1 MSPTCSGYWILDINK
16 INVILILYLFN
27 LLRPYLGPF
36 KTHLSTIAPQNQVP
50 IVLQDK
56 APYIIYVEVVEVLDS
71 SCSPTPE
78 KILNN
83 LRHVRSEEQ
92 LPDDSPGSGATN
104 PPSVVSS
111 GATPGSSNSSHSGA
125 TTASHQVIRIAELAS
140 EIFLTWF

>member
-1 MSPTCSGYWILDINK
+1 M
-16 INVILILYLFN
+16 
-27 LLRPYLGPF
+27 
-36 KTHLSTIAPQNQVP
+36 
-50 IVLQDK
+50 LQDK

-92 LPDDSPGSGATN
+92 LPDDSPGGGGGGGGTN

-111 GATPGSSNSSHSGA
+111 RSGATPGGGSSNSSHSGA
-125 TTASHQVIRIAELAS
+125 TSATTASHQVSMYRIAEVIS
-140 EIFLTWF
+140 EIF

>member
-1 MSPTCSGYWILDINK
+1 M
-16 INVILILYLFN
+16 
-27 LLRPYLGPF
+27 
-36 KTHLSTIAPQNQVP
+36 

-56 APYIIYVEVVEVLDS
+56 APYITYVEVVEVLDS

-92 LPDDSPGSGATN
+92 LPDDSPGGGGGGGGTN

-111 GATPGSSNSSHSGA
+111 RSGATPGGGSSNSSHSGA
-125 TTASHQVIRIAELAS
+125 TSATTASHQVSMYRIAEVIS
-140 EIFLTWF
+140 EIF

>member
-1 MSPTCSGYWILDINK
+1 M
-16 INVILILYLFN
+16 
-27 LLRPYLGPF
+27 
-36 KTHLSTIAPQNQVP
+36 

-92 LPDDSPGSGATN
+92 LPDDSPGGGGGGGGTN

-111 GATPGSSNSSHSGA
+111 RSGATPGGGSSNSSHSGA
-125 TTASHQVIRIAELAS
+125 TSATTASHQVSMYRIAEVIS
-140 EIFLTWF
+140 EIF

>member
-1 MSPTCSGYWILDINK
+1 M
-16 INVILILYLFN
+16 
-27 LLRPYLGPF
+27 
-36 KTHLSTIAPQNQVP
+36 
-50 IVLQDK
+50 LQDK

-92 LPDDSPGSGATN
+92 LPDDSPGGGGGGGGGTN

-111 GATPGSSNSSHSGA
+111 RSGATPGGGSSNSSHSGA
-125 TTASHQVIRIAELAS
+125 TSATTASHQVSMYRIAEVIS
-140 EIFLTWF
+140 EIF

>member
-1 MSPTCSGYWILDINK
+1 M
-16 INVILILYLFN
+16 
-27 LLRPYLGPF
+27 
-36 KTHLSTIAPQNQVP
+36 

-92 LPDDSPGSGATN
+92 LPDDSPGGGGGTN

-111 GATPGSSNSSHSGA
+111 RSGATPGGGSSNSSHSGA
-125 TTASHQVIRIAELAS
+125 TSATTASHQVSMYRIAEVIS
-140 EIFLTWF
+140 EIF